1 MSDLGPYVWSVMAVS
16 AAAAILI
23 TMAFQAWRR
32 NQRSEQ
38 LRLLF
43 GPEYDRAVRLYGDR
57 HRAEHALESRRKRL
71 AEFGVH
77 ELGEA
82 ERGRFLTNWR
92 SIQSGSI
99 SDPATAIVR
108 ADVLLADVMR
118 AEGYPVDDPGE
129 RKVDLALVHPSI
141 AEDYRNASDIIERQ
155 RLGLATPEECGQA
168 VDNFSRIF
176 DSILGTDQLR
186 DHLKKVS

>member
-1 MSDLGPYVWSVMAVS
+1 MDIGPYIWAVMAVT

-23 TMAFQAWRR
+23 AMAFYAWRR

-57 HRAEHALESRRKRL
+57 HRAEQALESRRKRL
-71 AEFGVH
+71 EDFGVH

-82 ERGRFLTNWR
+82 ERQRLMLNWR
-92 SIQSGSI
+92 SIQSNSAAE
-99 SDPATAIVR
+99 PATVIVR

-118 AEGYPVDDPGE
+118 AEGYPVDAPGE
-129 RKVDLALVHPSI
+129 RKVDLALLHPAV
-141 AEDYRNASDIIERQ
+141 AEDYRNASDILERQ
-155 RLGLATPEECGQA
+155 RLGLATPEECRRA
-168 VDNFSRIF
+168 AHHFSRIF
-176 DSILGTDQLR
+176 DSILGTDELR

>member
-1 MSDLGPYVWSVMAVS
+1 MPNLVPYVWSVIAVG

-23 TMAFQAWRR
+23 AMAFYAWRR

-43 GPEYDRAVRLYGDR
+43 GSEYDRAVHLYGDR
-57 HRAEHALESRRKRL
+57 HRAEQALESRRKRL
-71 AEFGVH
+71 ADFGVH

-82 ERGRFLTNWR
+82 ERQRFLANWR
-92 SIQSGSI
+92 TIQSASTTA
-99 SDPATAIVR
+99 PATVIAR

-129 RKVDLALVHPSI
+129 RQVDLALVHPSV
-141 AEDYRNASDIIERQ
+141 AEDYRNAGDILERQ
-155 RLGLATPEECGQA
+155 RLGLATPEDCRQA
-168 VDNFSRIF
+168 VDNFERIF

-186 DHLKKVS
+186 DRLKKVS

>member
-1 MSDLGPYVWSVMAVS
+1 MPNLAPYIWSVVAVS

-23 TMAFQAWRR
+23 AMAFYAWRR

-43 GPEYDRAVRLYGDR
+43 GSEYDRAVHLYGDR
-57 HRAEHALESRRKRL
+57 HRAEQALESRRKRL
-71 AEFGVH
+71 ADFGVH

-82 ERGRFLTNWR
+82 ERQRFLANWR
-92 SIQSGSI
+92 SIQSGSTT
-99 SDPATAIVR
+99 DPATVIVR

-141 AEDYRNASDIIERQ
+141 AEDYRNASDILERQ
-155 RLGLATPEECGQA
+155 RLGLATPDECRQA

-176 DSILGTDQLR
+176 DSILGADQLR
-186 DHLKKVS
+186 DRLKKVS

>member
-1 MSDLGPYVWSVMAVS
+1 MPNLVPYIWSVIAVS

-23 TMAFQAWRR
+23 AMAFYAWRR

-43 GPEYDRAVRLYGDR
+43 GSEYDRAVHLYGDR
-57 HRAEHALESRRKRL
+57 HRAEQALDSRRKRL
-71 AEFGVH
+71 ADFGVH

-82 ERGRFLTNWR
+82 ERQRFLANWR
-92 SIQSGSI
+92 MIQSGSTT
-99 SDPATAIVR
+99 DPATVIVR

-141 AEDYRNASDIIERQ
+141 AEDYRNASDILERQ
-155 RLGLATPEECGQA
+155 RLGLATPDECRHA
-168 VDNFSRIF
+168 VDNFSRVF